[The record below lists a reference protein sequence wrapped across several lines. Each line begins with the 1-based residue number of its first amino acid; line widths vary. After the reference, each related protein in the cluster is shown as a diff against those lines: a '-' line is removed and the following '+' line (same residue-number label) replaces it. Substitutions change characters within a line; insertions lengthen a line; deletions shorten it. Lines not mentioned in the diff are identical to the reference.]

1 MTDHQSSPDPFDRAA
16 REAGEALRRPAPA
29 DGVGAVRAARRRHQ
43 IVLGAV
49 GAAAVVLVVGA
60 GVLVMTRGGGDEQ
73 VATLPD
79 ATVPTTFAPA
89 TTVVSDPT
97 TVGVAPETALPVV
110 STTGPDPTTT
120 MPAPTTTVPRAP
132 ATTTL
137 VAWGDAQRAAGRTDV
152 NRLPADGGDAAG
164 FLARLGSDDVA
175 GAVAL
180 RDGRVVEM
188 PPEVL
193 PSPEQDISLFDLGGK
208 IAIVKLSWGDDT
220 PPDMTILD
228 PAGLTWSAGPDL
240 GFEPADGADQAW
252 YVDGSLL
259 IGQGI
264 WEAAGDDLV
273 PAANRSAVIVRP
285 DLSVEQVATPPDGV
299 QTTWSSVSGHVAFTF
314 GHAGVGT
321 SFTYSPSPQ
330 PWSFDVQA
338 NAWSP
343 VPNPEWMT
351 CPDGGCDWKVPTDG
365 LPPVLEVGTDAG
377 VVKLLL
383 DGTIGLYDPDLG
395 TWRRLDD
402 APFELALPQTAVIGD
417 LVVVAPAVTGP
428 PPLAGVFAVLDVAN
442 GFWLSGGVELADD
455 DAGFWLL
462 RHDDDAV
469 LLTRPSS
476 SWPSAAV
483 DTLHDVV
490 VDADTPTGR
499 VVSASEVPRWYPLS
513 PFFDLTEDELA

>member
-1 MTDHQSSPDPFDRAA
+1 MTDHPSIPDPFERAA

-29 DGVGAVRAARRRHQ
+29 DGVMAVRAARRRQQ

-60 GVLVMTRGGGDEQ
+60 LVLTRGGGDNQ

-79 ATVPTTFAPA
+79 VTVPTTLVPA
-89 TTVVSDPT
+89 TTVVADPT
-97 TVGVAPETALPVV
+97 TDAVAPESTLPVSP
-110 STTGPDPTTT
+110 STVPDPTTT
-120 MPAPTTTVPRAP
+120 VPAPTTVVLRAP

-152 NRLPADGGDAAG
+152 LRLPADGSDAVG
-164 FLARLGSDDVA
+164 YLARLGSDDVA
-175 GAVAL
+175 GAVVL
-180 RDGRVVEM
+180 GDGRVVEM
-188 PPEVL
+188 PPEAL
-193 PSPEQDISLFDLGGK
+193 PGPEQDISLFDLGGK
-208 IAIVKLSWGDDT
+208 IALVTLSWGDDT
-220 PPDMTILD
+220 PPDMTVLD
-228 PAGLTWSAGPDL
+228 PASLTWSAGPDL
-240 GFEPADGADQAW
+240 GFESADSADQAW
-252 YVDGSLL
+252 YIDGSLL

-264 WEAAGDDLV
+264 WEAGGDDLV

-299 QTTWSSVSGHVAFTF
+299 QTTWSTVSGHVAFTF

-321 SFTYSPSPQ
+321 SSMYSPSPQ
-330 PWSFDVQA
+330 PWSFDVQD
-338 NAWSP
+338 NAWWP
-343 VPNPEWMT
+343 VPNPEWMS

-365 LPPVLEVGTDAG
+365 LPPALEVGTDVG

-383 DGTIGLYDPDLG
+383 DGTIGLYDPDAG

-428 PPLAGVFAVLDVAN
+428 PPLAGVFAVLDVEN
-442 GFWLSGGVELADD
+442 GFWLSSGVELAED

-462 RHDDDAV
+462 RHDDEAV

-483 DTLHDVV
+483 DTLRDVV

-499 VVSASEVPRWYPLS
+499 VVSDSEVPRWYPVS
-513 PFFDLTEDELA
+513 TFFDLTEDELA